1 MCGRFTQRF
10 SWREVHRFLDVT
22 GPALNLRPRYN
33 VAPGQDVA
41 AVRAQDG
48 EQRLSMLRRGSIPA
62 WSRTPDIAYRLINAR
77 AETAANAAVAPVH
90 VRMPAI
96 LPPESFDAWLKGR
109 AVALGPCPA
118 QGIVVQA
125 VSTWVNKPANDDPR
139 CIEALGDQPWLTGQ
153 VR

>member
-10 SWREVHRFLDVT
+10 SWREVNRFLDWT

-48 EQRLSMLRRGSIPA
+48 ERRLSMLRWGLIPA

-96 LPPESFDAWLKGR
+96 LPPESFDAWLGGR
-109 AVALGPCPA
+109 AISLSPCPA

-125 VSTWVNKPANDDPR
+125 VSTWVNKPADDDPP